1 MRHPLNKKRRILQS
15 CSVKPTRAASCIP
28 LCYLARHGICG
39 LTWHGLVWCGLVWLG
54 CGMVW
59 YGMVWCCMVWRG
71 MAWYGVVWRGCG
83 MVWHGVAWVEK
94 EEMQEIHQRSSPE
107 SGVMAADG
115 WGQTSII
122 SHPPFS
128 SNFSTLSLER
138 VDCTYGEA
146 SNDVTLALPSSP

>member
-1 MRHPLNKKRRILQS
+1 MDVALIWR
-15 CSVKPTRAASCIP
+15 
-28 LCYLARHGICG
+28 GCG
-39 LTWHGLVWCGLVWLG
+39 EDVAW

-59 YGMVWCCMVWRG
+59 FGV
-71 MAWYGVVWRGCG
+71 AWHGVVCCG
-83 MVWHGVAWVEK
+83 MVWFDVAWCGTVWFGVAWCLAWVEK

-128 SNFSTLSLER
+128 SNFSSQLFFLIYSSLPIFP
-138 VDCTYGEA
+138 VNSFT
-146 SNDVTLALPSSP
+146 

>member
-59 YGMVWCCMVWRG
+59 YGMVWHKWPQRTET
-71 MAWYGVVWRGCG
+71 GVR
-83 MVWHGVAWVEK
+83 VAGRRQCEPN
-94 EEMQEIHQRSSPE
+94 SSGH
-107 SGVMAADG
+107 SFTCADCLFV
-115 WGQTSII
+115 
-122 SHPPFS
+122 P
-128 SNFSTLSLER
+128 
-138 VDCTYGEA
+138 
-146 SNDVTLALPSSP
+146 PSSQPSWHHHGTIMPPSWHHHGTGTNRSWR